1 MHAITDCCQAL
12 GPTVSL
18 DSGSEPCLQR
28 SALMAMSTGPSW
40 DSRMDVAQRSSVDGV
55 GTSLARSI
63 CPLISVLPSC
73 ALVMIIRV
81 ATIDHCYHAS
91 PVNVSCLPR
100 MSKETLDITV

>member
-1 MHAITDCCQAL
+1 M
-12 GPTVSL
+12 SL
-18 DSGSEPCLQR
+18 DSGSEPCLRR
-28 SALMAMSTGPSW
+28 SALMAMRTGPSW

-63 CPLISVLPSC
+63 CPLISVPPSC
-73 ALVMIIRV
+73 AAVIIIQL

-100 MSKETLDITV
+100 VSTEILDITV

>member
-1 MHAITDCCQAL
+1 MHTLTDCCQAL

-18 DSGSEPCLQR
+18 DSGSEPCLRR

-63 CPLISVLPSC
+63 RPLISVPPSC
-73 ALVMIIRV
+73 ASV
-81 ATIDHCYHAS
+81 
-91 PVNVSCLPR
+91 
-100 MSKETLDITV
+100 TVIQER